1 MATVNLKLAEVQ
13 NPLWK
18 NYNESKTL
26 TLPIYKH
33 LNPDTKVFAMGSCFA
48 VEIRE
53 ALIKAGIDVYP
64 KYKAIPIDHEE
75 YIIGALPDR
84 DNINYYHTFAIRQEF
99 ERYHDIWS
107 QKEND
112 YWKLKDRF
120 WTTPQDDVFQDPYR
134 RTVLGKTP
142 ELLNK
147 ANNLVTQCTQ
157 DGMESA
163 DLFLI
168 TLGLIEVW
176 RKKDNGLFSCEFPG
190 YNAGG
195 GHTET
200 EFHLSSF
207 QENYENLKEIVRL
220 IKLINPKATIVF
232 TVSPVALGRTFTKN
246 DVVTANTESKSL
258 LRTAAG
264 QVVRE
269 EENVFYFPSFE
280 IANSLGEATFKESG
294 RHVKEDV
301 VFAITEVFMQSH
313 SGQAVG
319 SKLG

>member
-1 MATVNLKLAEVQ
+1 MATVNLKLSDKQ
-13 NPLWK
+13 NSLWSTF
-18 NYNESKTL
+18 NENKTL
-26 TLPIYKH
+26 TLPIYDH
-33 LNPDTKVFAMGSCFA
+33 LKKDTKVFAMGSCFA

-64 KYKAIPIDHEE
+64 KYKQIPIDHSE
-75 YIIGALPDR
+75 YIIGALPER

-99 ERYHDIWS
+99 ERYHKIWS
-107 QKEND
+107 QKQED
-112 YWKLKDRF
+112 HWQVADRF
-120 WTTPQDDVFQDPYR
+120 WPNPQDTVYQDPYR

-142 ELLNK
+142 EALTK
-147 ANNLVTQCTQ
+147 AVDLVTKCTQ

-176 RKKDNGLFSCEFPG
+176 RKKDNGLFSCEYPG

-195 GHTET
+195 GYSET
-200 EFHLSSF
+200 DFHLSSF
-207 QENYENLKEIVRL
+207 QENYENIKETVRL

-232 TVSPVALGRTFTKN
+232 TVSPVALGKTFTSN

-258 LRTAAG
+258 LRTAAA

-269 EENVFYFPSFE
+269 EEDVFYFPSYE
-280 IANSLGEATFKESG
+280 IANALGEATFKESG

-301 VFAITEVFMQSH
+301 VFAITTVFMQSH
-313 SGQAVG
+313 SSRVVG
-319 SKLG
+319 AI